1 MTIEGGEIV
10 WTVFEDPVKSEVEAL
25 YICIHLS
32 QLGRK
37 WRVTVSTTSRSI
49 LMSARGR

>member
-1 MTIEGGEIV
+1 MMIEGGEIV
-10 WTVFEDPVKSEVEAL
+10 WNLFEDSVKSGVTMEV
-25 YICIHLS
+25 IRLS